1 MIDIN
6 DITVRIGSKVLLNH
20 ASAHIADGW
29 KVGLVGANGCGKSTL
44 FRVLQGGLETES
56 GDVFFPSG
64 YKVVFVEQELQGLE
78 MSILEFIL
86 AQDKERAELMSR
98 LENASELELAEIHE
112 RLNMIG
118 AASAEARASVILHGL
133 GFAPEDLSRKVGEF
147 SGGWRMRLALAA
159 ALFQPSDVLLLDE
172 PTNHLDLEA
181 SVWLESHLQK
191 YRGTLLLISHDRNIL
206 NALCSHIVHFDHLR
220 LETYSGNYDT
230 FSRTRAA
237 RRELL
242 AKQHEK
248 QEVQRRHLQ
257 SFVDRF
263 RYKAS
268 KAKQAQSRIK
278 MLEKMEILPPLE
290 DDAFTCFEFPDPL
303 PLPPPLITLEDVS
316 VGYGEKVVLKHLN
329 LSVVDNDRIALLG
342 ANGNGKSTLAKLLSG
357 RLSPLS
363 GELKASSRLKV
374 GYFAQHQ
381 TEELPLDM
389 TALQYMSSLMPGVLE
404 PKVRAHLAR
413 FGLSREK
420 ALTEIEKLSGGEKAR
435 LLFAVMTRDAP
446 GLLILDEP
454 TNHLD
459 IDGREALTAALNA
472 YAGSVILITHDLHL
486 IELIADSLWL
496 VKDGNCRPYTGDL
509 DDYRKLLLEENN
521 VPSAASTARSD
532 GRQQREQALARRSE
546 VNSLRTKVSRLDK
559 SLDEL
564 HLRQKELT
572 SRFLNITGGEEV
584 IELQKQLSALE
595 KEIAAAEEEWL
606 NASGRLE
613 ELTREA

>member
-6 DITVRIGSKVLLNH
+6 DITVRIGSKVLLDH

-248 QEVQRRHLQ
+248 QEMQRRHLQ

-278 MLEKMEILPPLE
+278 MLEKMENSS
-290 DDAFTCFEFPDPL
+290 A
-303 PLPPPLITLEDVS
+303 
-316 VGYGEKVVLKHLN
+316 VG
-329 LSVVDNDRIALLG
+329 R
-342 ANGNGKSTLAKLLSG
+342 
-357 RLSPLS
+357 
-363 GELKASSRLKV
+363 
-374 GYFAQHQ
+374 
-381 TEELPLDM
+381 
-389 TALQYMSSLMPGVLE
+389 
-404 PKVRAHLAR
+404 
-413 FGLSREK
+413 
-420 ALTEIEKLSGGEKAR
+420 
-435 LLFAVMTRDAP
+435 
-446 GLLILDEP
+446 
-454 TNHLD
+454 
-459 IDGREALTAALNA
+459 
-472 YAGSVILITHDLHL
+472 
-486 IELIADSLWL
+486 
-496 VKDGNCRPYTGDL
+496 
-509 DDYRKLLLEENN
+509 
-521 VPSAASTARSD
+521 
-532 GRQQREQALARRSE
+532 
-546 VNSLRTKVSRLDK
+546 
-559 SLDEL
+559 
-564 HLRQKELT
+564 
-572 SRFLNITGGEEV
+572 
-584 IELQKQLSALE
+584 
-595 KEIAAAEEEWL
+595 
-606 NASGRLE
+606 
-613 ELTREA
+613 